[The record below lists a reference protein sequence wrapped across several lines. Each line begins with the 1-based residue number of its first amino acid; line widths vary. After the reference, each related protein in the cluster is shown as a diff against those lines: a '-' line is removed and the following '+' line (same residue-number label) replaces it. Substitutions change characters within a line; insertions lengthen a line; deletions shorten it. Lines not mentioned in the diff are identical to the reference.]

1 MSLVLIVLQL
11 WPESVGVPDALAGE
25 QGLGVVA
32 WASAGYRPALA
43 RSAYSIFV
51 ERYESEEVLP

>member
-32 WASAGYRPALA
+32 WGERWLPSGARPECI
-43 RSAYSIFV
+43 SHPSWPI
-51 ERYESEEVLP
+51 PTMK